1 MLLIISRL
9 PVLHHK
15 HPHELLDSVVKER
28 SVKSFVSTEAA
39 HSTAASFLVK
49 LFLKNFSF
57 LLNRLRFRSAP
68 GFSSAGGE
76 FYSVSNRCQPPTSS
90 RFRSLKT
97 ETSFESTN
105 LRINQPSKPGAFY
118 SNPPPVQPLFSSKLL
133 FYKGFSEAVTL
144 EVVRIIGPQSAPST
158 ANCRFILQLARF
170 AQRPSCQP
178 GKRAPHPAGT

>member
-1 MLLIISRL
+1 VLLVLLIISRL

-28 SVKSFVSTEAA
+28 SVKSFVLTEAA

-105 LRINQPSKPGAFY
+105 PRSPAHSTRIRHQCNLYFHLSSCFTRAF
-118 SNPPPVQPLFSSKLL
+118 PK
-133 FYKGFSEAVTL
+133 
-144 EVVRIIGPQSAPST
+144 QSRWKWCA
-158 ANCRFILQLARF
+158 L
-170 AQRPSCQP
+170 
-178 GKRAPHPAGT
+178 